1 MSLELCFYIWLLKR
15 DKMIYNNIGL
25 VPFTYNKFFRHSC
38 SPDLMEDI
46 IQIGYFG
53 LINAVDNFDE
63 SRNVK
68 FSAFAV
74 TAIKQQMIRGIENLT
89 LALGTRRKKD
99 GSAGEATALPF
110 SYFDIQDKKLGET
123 ENIIE
128 NKYYEDEDVRLDDMV
143 IKTYIEYRNNLSGFD
158 LAVLERLEK
167 GMKQMDI
174 AKELHL
180 SQKSVSNHKRKM
192 QNELKAMLL

>member
-1 MSLELCFYIWLLKR
+1 MSLELCFYVWLLKR

-38 SPDLMEDI
+38 DPELMEDI

-68 FSAFAV
+68 FSAFACM
-74 TAIKQQMIRGIENLT
+74 AIRQCMIRGIENLT
-89 LALGTRRKKD
+89 FALGTRNKKD
-99 GSAGEATALPF
+99 GSIGEANALPF
-110 SYFDIQDKKLGET
+110 SHFDIQDKLGET

-143 IKTYIEYRNNLSGFD
+143 DKTYIKYRNNLSGLD

-174 AKELHL
+174 AKELRL
-180 SQKSVSNHKRKM
+180 SQKTVSNHKRKM
-192 QNELKAMLL
+192 QNELKAILL

>member
-25 VPFTYNKFFRHSC
+25 VPFTYNQFFRHSC
-38 SPDLMEDI
+38 DPELMEDI

-53 LINAVDNFDE
+53 LIYAVDNFDE
-63 SRNVK
+63 ARNVK

-74 TAIKQQMIRGIENLT
+74 IAIKQQMIRGIESLT

-99 GSAGEATALPF
+99 GSVGEATALPF
-110 SYFDIQDKKLGET
+110 SYFDIQDKLGET

-128 NKYYEDEDVRLDDMV
+128 NKYYEEEDIKLDDMV
-143 IKTYIEYRNNLSGFD
+143 IKTYIKYRNNLSGFD
-158 LAVLERLEK
+158 LAILERLEK
-167 GMKQMDI
+167 GMKQVDI
-174 AKELHL
+174 AKELRV
-180 SQKSVSNHKRKM
+180 SQKTISGHKRKM
-192 QNELKAMLL
+192 QNELKAILL

>member
-1 MSLELCFYIWLLKR
+1 MNLELCFYVWLLKR

-68 FSAFAV
+68 FSAFAC
-74 TAIKQQMIRGIENLT
+74 TAIRQCMVRGIENLT
-89 LALGTRRKKD
+89 FALGTRNKKD
-99 GSAGEATALPF
+99 GSIGEANALPF
-110 SYFDIQDKKLGET
+110 SHFDTQNEHGET
-123 ENIIE
+123 VNIIE
-128 NKYYEDEDVRLDDMV
+128 SSYSNEEDVRLDDMV
-143 IKTYIEYRNNLSGFD
+143 NKTYIKYRNNLSGFD

-174 AKELHL
+174 AKELRM
-180 SQKSVSNHKRKM
+180 SQKSVSKHKRKM
-192 QNELKAMLL
+192 QKELKAMLL

>member
-1 MSLELCFYIWLLKR
+1 MSLELCFYVWLLKR

-38 SPDLMEDI
+38 DPELMEDI

-68 FSAFAV
+68 FSAFAC
-74 TAIKQQMIRGIENLT
+74 TAIRQCMVRGIENLT
-89 LALGTRRKKD
+89 FALGTRNKKD
-99 GSAGEATALPF
+99 GSIGEANALPF
-110 SYFDIQDKKLGET
+110 SHFDTQNKQGET
-123 ENIIE
+123 VNIVE
-128 NKYYEDEDVRLDDMV
+128 NKYYEDEDIEVDDMV
-143 IKTYIEYRNNLSGFD
+143 DKTYIKFRNNLSGFD

-167 GMKQMDI
+167 GMRQVDI
-174 AKELHL
+174 AEELHT
-180 SQKSVSNHKRKM
+180 SQKKVSNHKRKM
-192 QNELKAMLL
+192 QNELKVMLL